1 LEAIPVFHHTQTN
14 RLQSTIYAFQ
24 FCSEQVQSAHGF
36 HWIMFQGDI
45 RELHI
50 VNLDHLLDVQIYAVS
65 FETGQREETASSFQK
80 KDT

>member
-1 LEAIPVFHHTQTN
+1 
-14 RLQSTIYAFQ
+14 
-24 FCSEQVQSAHGF
+24 
-36 HWIMFQGDI
+36 MFQGDI